1 MAVSGQL
8 NALCAS
14 KVKNEWSSTS
24 IPRYTFMTDKNNIT
38 FTSDYL
44 LPHRTVNN
52 WILLLDFSYE
62 RLLKFAR
69 ILQEPVSNERPKKI
83 VLKREV
89 YYANYYGRTRKL
101 LETEGKGRNCLCVLQ
116 EGIRMLV
123 VVVVV

>member
-52 WILLLDFSYE
+52 
-62 RLLKFAR
+62 
-69 ILQEPVSNERPKKI
+69 
-83 VLKREV
+83 
-89 YYANYYGRTRKL
+89 
-101 LETEGKGRNCLCVLQ
+101 
-116 EGIRMLV
+116 
-123 VVVVV
+123 